1 MRELLQ
7 DVLELSKRLVLLKQP
22 REAYVVL
29 AATGL
34 SGFIAGLI
42 AAASL

>member
-1 MRELLQ
+1 MKELLK
-7 DVLELSKRLVLLKQP
+7 DALDLARRLVLLQQP

-29 AATGL
+29 VATGL

-42 AAASL
+42 VAGTL